1 MLIFNRRLKLLTRK
15 IVHHT
20 IDAVVKMPALTDFCF
35 ENRAAEMV
43 LITNAVTPHWPHDGH
58 SSVHLELE

>member
-43 LITNAVTPHWPHDGH
+43 LNHQCRHAALPHDGH